1 MNRVLRPCGWED
13 LTEVHLVEVG
23 AEIVELHPPVTIV
36 LEDVL
41 QLLFETLMIVPS
53 LILISELTRPLS
65 LSPRISDSNEL
76 EVHALDF
83 DNLLNTIGVI
93 EKDTRVSHSFLLIA
107 VLVLHSVCATEQ
119 ETLLVVLLELLPE
132 LSALDL
138 LGGFWGS
145 EMEFLGDS
153 TSEIYQSLIHLTT
166 VEHFIGSV
174 EIGVSFLHEWHPE
187 LVVV

>member
-23 AEIVELHPPVTIV
+23 AEIFELHPPVTIV

>member
-1 MNRVLRPCGWED
+1 MG
-13 LTEVHLVEVG
+13 TEI
-23 AEIVELHPPVTIV
+23 IVSHPPVAVT
-36 LEDVL
+36 LENVV
-41 QLLFETLMIVPS
+41 QLFFETFVVIPS
-53 LILISELTRPLS
+53 FVLVSELTSPLT
-65 LSPRISDSNEL
+65 LTPRVSDSNEL

-83 DNLLNTIGVI
+83 DNLLDTIGVI

-174 EIGVSFLHEWHPE
+174 ELGVSFLHEWHPE